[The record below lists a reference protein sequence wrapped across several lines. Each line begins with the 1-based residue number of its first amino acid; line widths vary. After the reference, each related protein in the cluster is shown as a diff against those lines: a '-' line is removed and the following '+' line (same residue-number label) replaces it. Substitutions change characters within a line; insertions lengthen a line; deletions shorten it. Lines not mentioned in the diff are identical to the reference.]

1 MKDKLD
7 ITLKIAGVE
16 LSLSIDRDEEHLLR
30 SVTKQVNH
38 AYDKYSELFADRS
51 PDEVLAMVTLLFAKG
66 FIQLKSQMA
75 ELDSTLGQF
84 DSELSKLLRENF

>member
-16 LSLSIDRDEEHLLR
+16 LSLCIDRDEEHLLR

-51 PDEVLAMVTLLFAKG
+51 SDEILAMVTLLFAKG
-66 FIQLKSQMA
+66 FIQLKTQMA
-75 ELDSTLGQF
+75 ELDSTLEQF
-84 DSELSKLLRENF
+84 DSELSRLLRENI